1 MATVHEDRYMVF
13 LRSDLGHADRPDAAE
28 SNLIFCASHAEARRI
43 QRQFRGDARAC
54 VIRFVG
60 TAGGGD

>member
-1 MATVHEDRYMVF
+1 MVTVHEDRYVVV
-13 LRSDLGHADRPDAAE
+13 LRSDLAHADRPDVAE
-28 SNLIFCASHAEARRI
+28 RDLMYCESHAEARRI
-43 QRQFRGDARAC
+43 QRQFRRDAREC